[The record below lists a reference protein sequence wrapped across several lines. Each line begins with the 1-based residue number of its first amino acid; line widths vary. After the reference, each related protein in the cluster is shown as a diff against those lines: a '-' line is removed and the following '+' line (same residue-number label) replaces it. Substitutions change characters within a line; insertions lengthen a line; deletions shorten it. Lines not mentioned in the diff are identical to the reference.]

1 MNNLI
6 IKNNIKGP
14 IEKLF
19 PRSHEIKKN
28 KHLNYKMSA
37 SLPNIKVLTEKNS
50 VPTVKL
56 RNPTSIK
63 GVEIVNDSASDT
75 SGETVEANNN
85 FSREKVKSKIK
96 STKDKQRFLP
106 EEYGGFYDSSKLK
119 KPDKND
125 DSENSSSDA
134 GSSDSYDSEDEY
146 SDASSDNNKI
156 SKTKQKQEILLKLLN
171 LEKKGIELSKKYSMD
186 SKLSDLKFEL
196 EMHKNNAEIDVSVK
210 FQQKMLI
217 AAVTGLEFAN
227 KKFDPINAKLDGWSE
242 SIMDNLDDYES
253 IFIKLHEKYKDR
265 ADLPPELQLLVTLA
279 GSAFMFH
286 VTKTLF
292 SSAMPRG
299 LDNLQSSE
307 IMKNISKAMQQEEK
321 TVSNKNSNI
330 SGPSINLSTMLGG
343 NKSQKRVGFDDD
355 DVTSSG
361 TVETSKEIT
370 IDQKGKKAIN
380 L

>member
-1 MNNLI
+1 
-6 IKNNIKGP
+6 
-14 IEKLF
+14 
-19 PRSHEIKKN
+19 
-28 KHLNYKMSA
+28 MSA

-56 RNPTSIK
+56 QNATSIK

-75 SGETVEANNN
+75 SGETVEANN
-85 FSREKVKSKIK
+85 SSLKEKNKSKIK
-96 STKDKQRFLP
+96 STKDKTKFSA
-106 EEYGGFYDSSKLK
+106 EDYGGFYDTSKLK
-119 KPDKND
+119 KSVKHEE
-125 DSENSSSDA
+125 SESSSSDA
-134 GSSDSYDSEDEY
+134 SSSDSYDSEDEY
-146 SDASSDNNKI
+146 SDSSSDNDNNKI
-156 SKTKQKQEILLKLLN
+156 SKIKQKQEILLKLLN

-292 SSAMPRG
+292 SSSMPKG

-307 IMKNISKAMQQEEK
+307 IMKNISKAMQEEK
-321 TVSNKNSNI
+321 TVNNKNSNI

-343 NKSQKRVGFDDD
+343 NRPQKRVGFDDD